1 MPTFRAGLQNFARD
15 GDGGES
21 KHPLEAVLE
30 WMNNH
35 WQDWAMIREQA
46 TVASD
51 TLARDDDRSYKP
63 RNVGLS
69 GR

>member
-1 MPTFRAGLQNFARD
+1 MD

-35 WQDWAMIREQA
+35 WQDWAMIRELE

-63 RNVGLS
+63 RDVGLA